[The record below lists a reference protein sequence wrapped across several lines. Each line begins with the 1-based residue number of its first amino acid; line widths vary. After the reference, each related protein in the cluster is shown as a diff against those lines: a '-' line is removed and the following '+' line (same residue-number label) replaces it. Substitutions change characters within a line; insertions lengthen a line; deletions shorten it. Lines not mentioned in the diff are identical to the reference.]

1 MEQNDG
7 AAAYRAVRGEL
18 CCGHDGG
25 RGVTF
30 SALSGWIACALV
42 PLAALSGWILRRFA
56 RGRYALRMRP
66 HYLLG
71 YGAAALAGAHAW
83 TSAGGMAGA
92 DALGIWLAT
101 FGLGAMLLQAFLGL
115 SLQSPGAYRIG
126 LRRWHVLTFAAVAVL
141 VIGHL
146 ALNGPVGAGATALA
160 TVR

>member
-1 MEQNDG
+1 M
-7 AAAYRAVRGEL
+7 
-18 CCGHDGG
+18 
-25 RGVTF
+25 TF

-42 PLAALSGWILRRFA
+42 ALAAPSGWVLRRFA
-56 RGRYALRMRP
+56 RGRYAVRMRP

-92 DALGIWLAT
+92 DALGVWLAT
-101 FGLGAMLLQAFLGL
+101 FGFGAMLVQTFLGV
-115 SLQSPGAYRIG
+115 SLQSPGAYRAG

-141 VIGHL
+141 VVAHVV
-146 ALNGPVGAGATALA
+146 LNGTAVTAFA

>member
-1 MEQNDG
+1 M
-7 AAAYRAVRGEL
+7 
-18 CCGHDGG
+18 
-25 RGVTF
+25 TF
-30 SALSGWIACALV
+30 STLSGWIACALV
-42 PLAALSGWILRRFA
+42 ALAAPSGWALRRFA
-56 RGRYALRMRP
+56 RGRYAVRMRP

-101 FGLGAMLLQAFLGL
+101 VGFGAMLVQAFLGV
-115 SLQSPGAYRIG
+115 SLQSPGAYRVV

-141 VIGHL
+141 IVAHVV
-146 ALNGPVGAGATALA
+146 LNGTGGLTAFA